1 MSLLNR
7 ALGMGR
13 NLANARMTD
22 AVSVGRYEDGTD
34 EVTGDPIR
42 VLIES
47 HYVGPARVKYQS
59 LTAMT
64 RVEASQ
70 VFVEQEPMLSVPTG
84 TVLADGDEVHVQ
96 ASAVDP
102 LLVGRVFYVHG
113 APQAGQTTSERYP
126 LKEI

>member
-13 NLANARMTD
+13 NLANVRMTET
-22 AVSVGRYEDGTD
+22 VTVGRYEDGTD

-42 VLIES
+42 VLAET
-47 HYVGPARVKYQS
+47 HYTGPARVKYQS

-96 ASAVDP
+96 ASTVDP
-102 LLVGRVFYVHG
+102 LLVGRILYVHG
-113 APQAGQTTSERYP
+113 APQSGQTTSERYP
-126 LKEI
+126 LKEV